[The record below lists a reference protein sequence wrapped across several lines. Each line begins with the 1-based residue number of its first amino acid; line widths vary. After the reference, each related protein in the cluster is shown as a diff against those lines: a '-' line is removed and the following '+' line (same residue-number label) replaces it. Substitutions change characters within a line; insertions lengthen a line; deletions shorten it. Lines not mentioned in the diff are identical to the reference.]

1 MTDFTLT
8 PEIEDV
14 RLRTRAFVAEHILP
28 LEDDPANY
36 DEHENIRRDLLDQVR
51 ENAKAEGLWCPQVP
65 KEFGGM
71 GLPVVGQAVMYEE
84 ANYSIFG
91 PPCFNCGAP
100 DDGNMRVLSDI
111 ATPEQKEKWLRPMVA
126 EAKRGAIA
134 MTEPHPGGGSDPT
147 MIQTS
152 AVPQG
157 NEKWCINGH
166 KWFITGAGWA
176 DFYIVIART
185 SDEPRRQLTAFLVP
199 TDTPGIEMV
208 RKVPIMGP
216 EEHGGHCEIKFHD
229 VVVPDENRLMEVGDG
244 MRVAQARLVPARL
257 THCMRW
263 LGLCQRSMAIAQD
276 YIEERHAFGEPLADK
291 ESVQMMMGDVAK
303 DIQIGRLLVLHAAW
317 MIDTHGGKAAMKHV
331 SMAKVFGAN
340 LLHKAVD
347 TAVQLNGARGY
358 SKDTIL
364 EWIYRYARQ
373 ARILDGADEVHKMI
387 FAKAYRKQ
395 GRDFWAWG

>member
-1 MTDFTLT
+1 MDFTLS

-14 RLRTRAFVAEHILP
+14 RQRTRAFVAEHILP
-28 LEDDPANY
+28 LEADPDSY
-36 DEHENIRRDLLDQVR
+36 DEFENLTRARLEAVR
-51 ENAKAEGLWCPQVP
+51 EKVRAAGLWCPQVP
-65 KEFGGM
+65 KAYGGM
-71 GLPVVGQAVMYEE
+71 GLPMVGQAVMYEE

-91 PPCFNCGAP
+91 PACFNCAAP
-100 DDGNMRVLSDI
+100 DDGNMRVLYDI
-111 ATPEQKEKWLRPMVA
+111 GTEAQKEKWLRPMVA
-126 EAKRGAIA
+126 EGKRGAIA

-147 MIQTS
+147 MMLS
-152 AVPQG
+152 HAEPKG
-157 NEKWCINGH
+157 NGTWIINGH

-176 DFYIVIART
+176 DFFIAIVRT
-185 SDEPRRQLTAFLVP
+185 SNEPRRELSAFIVP
-199 TDTPGIEMV
+199 RDAPGVEIV

-216 EEHGGHCEIKFHD
+216 EEHGGHCEMRFTG
-229 VVVPDENRLMEVGDG
+229 VEVPHENLLMGVGDG

-263 LGLCQRSMAIAQD
+263 MGLCARSMAIAQE
-276 YIEERHAFGEPLADK
+276 YIEKRHAFGSALADK

-303 DIQIGRLLVLHAAW
+303 DIQIGRLLVMHAAW

-331 SMAKVFGAN
+331 SMAKVFCAS

-347 TAVQLNGARGY
+347 TAIQLNGARGY

-364 EWIYRYARQ
+364 EWIYRYQRQ

-395 GRDFWAWG
+395 GRDFWKWS